1 MKQKNLKRAILL
13 GLAMSVTAYSMGMAA
28 EIPGPIKD
36 NSHNG
41 NYQEEVTIKNG
52 NSDLAAIQI
61 GHESSDPTDVE
72 IAISTT
78 GENDIKL
85 DSEGYGIRTEKKSTG
100 TILLNSSKDNVIQ
113 FGSGSGISNNSNG
126 TGSDNINGV
135 NIKLQADGKNSITY
149 DGKILGNKDD
159 DDHDGINVG
168 ANNTGDI
175 ELIGAANEIDV
186 KGDGIYTASGSK
198 SNVTLTAE
206 AGNNTITAGNNGIDH
221 RGSGTVTLKA
231 DKGGNVITAG
241 EGQTKPEGDGV
252 RIEGNGNV
260 ILTGQ
265 YNTISAADDGL
276 YIKETSG
283 ENASV
288 SVTASGADESTGIGN
303 YIEGNRGI
311 AAEAGKINV
320 TGNGGINWVQAD
332 TTGIWAKGAATSITM
347 QGTTSII
354 VNDGNKTS
362 EDNPTYTDGIYVS
375 DGGKYE
381 VIRDEADKEGKD
393 VSIDVTAHA
402 VNSAGIWAESQGTV
416 DMETKDFHL
425 GIINEA
431 ESSPT
436 GGNQVYGIFANQST
450 VGIDASGSVEIGA
463 QGETLTD
470 YPNVYG
476 IYAATGYQSGN
487 SSESAATFVDTKVE
501 ITGTAINITAKNTGG
516 GTFPAAYGVALDKH
530 VSDDR
535 YQDNDQKVEVKL
547 HSTGEE
553 GITIDAT
560 AAAGPASGVQVTN
573 VNGLLE
579 ITADA
584 GDVSISANGKS
595 VYGSNS
601 NGVYVVSNT
610 IADSQYDVMAKADIR
625 GVNTFITATGA
636 GIGLRAENQK
646 SQIAVTATDGNN
658 TVKSDSIGIYSIQG
672 AQTTVTALKGKN
684 WITATGNAANAQS
697 GGTITLTAG
706 VNQIQTEGTSLYAA
720 SGGAITLNAQTEKNW
735 VTSTGTAAY
744 ALNGGT
750 IALTGTNGNDVMTT
764 GGSGW
769 GIYSSG
775 TGSNVSSSST
785 NGANVLTAAG
795 NGIIAYSGG
804 AVDFSADVGDNSVTA
819 DSGYAIFAS
828 GAAGDSTR
836 ISLNAGSDNI
846 VKGSTWG
853 LVASQGQVQLS
864 AKENNQVSGTDDEGI
879 YAYDNASVVLTAG
892 ADNFVAA
899 GTITD
904 NFGSKYAVMGI
915 KDSTIRL
922 AAAKQNVISGA
933 VYARGTNDET
943 TSRISLG
950 GLTDED
956 GIETTKPD
964 NFIYSAAV
972 ISDAGDLNTSGNEEM
987 KNKSVISA
995 LYAED
1000 GADITVSGQN
1010 NIFRTTA
1017 DPSNPDQLE
1026 RVIWA
1031 YNGADINIDGTTLIS
1046 TDSYKESPNSADIAI
1061 AAGTA
1066 VGISESTDFNTLV
1079 DRAEVNLNYGAGSSV
1094 TGDIIA
1100 GYAGEVNISRALDA
1114 GDAGIQVEGNLLAG
1128 NNGILNVDLGNGGIL
1143 EGRADDY
1150 GDAGVITDSKH
1161 TTFFDPAF
1169 SSGIYKGGAVNLTMG
1184 AGSRWNV
1191 TGQSWITRI
1200 DTTEAGSAE
1209 DSGRAIIDLVSAN
1222 TERNTYAHALTV
1234 YDMKGDAV
1242 FNMSLNGDRTLSDML
1257 YMKHAE
1263 GSYIINVIDAVT
1275 TDDMYAG
1282 NFDGLRFATVGDGSK
1297 VSFRAV
1303 TVDQGALNVEYEVG
1317 TDAYEGNTENGAY
1330 NSADG
1335 SGNGNEEKPG
1345 TEMVDGFF
1353 ESTGTPVDEPQAT
1366 RAAVLAAEDEETG
1379 SQLDNVQ
1386 GTTNYKLIA
1395 VKDTQISHAGQTIID
1410 MSKVNYSNAV
1420 YMDRLNKRMGEAR
1433 YLDGDDGLWVRLR
1446 HDRIGK
1452 DNAFRSMNTMMELG
1466 YDWKAKGQKDGEHRQ
1481 GVVFDYMRGTADYT
1495 NVMGDGDVRRAG
1507 VWLYDTWLGDKG
1519 HYTDYVVKYG
1529 HLSNDFDIYAPTT
1542 LEEINGDYSNDVW
1555 SVSAEYGRKKDIGN
1569 EWYIEPQAQMQ
1580 YAYVTSADYTTS
1592 QGTKVELDGI
1602 DSLIGRAGFRL
1613 GRDTSEGNTVYFKA
1627 DILHEF
1633 LGDQSIR
1640 AMDSTGVLSTTYEN
1654 EGTWYDVG
1662 FGFSHRMG
1670 KDSYMFLDLE
1680 RSFGND
1686 NDETYQINIGLS
1698 KAF

>member
-13 GLAMSVTAYSMGMAA
+13 GLAMSVTAYSMGMA
-28 EIPGPIKD
+28 EDIKGPISD
-36 NSHNG
+36 FSNDTPYS
-41 NYQEEVTIKNG
+41 EEVTITND
-52 NSDLAAIQI
+52 NSDHAAIQI
-61 GHESSDPTDVE
+61 GHKDDPNDTPDLTADVN
-72 IAISTT
+72 ISTAEGHNIT
-78 GENDIKL
+78 I
-85 DSEGYGIRTEKKSTG
+85 DSKGYGIRTENGSTG
-100 TILLNSSKDNVIQ
+100 TILLNSSGNNTIY
-113 FGSGSGISNNSNG
+113 FGAGSGISNNANG
-126 TGSDNINGV
+126 AGSDEISGV

-159 DDHDGINVG
+159 ADHDGINVG

-186 KGDGIYTASGSK
+186 KGDGSDGIYTDTGSE
-198 SNVTLTAE
+198 SDVTLTAE
-206 AGNNTITAGNNGIDH
+206 AENNTITAGNNGIDH

-276 YIKETSG
+276 YIKGTSG
-283 ENASV
+283 EKASI
-288 SVTASGADESTGIGN
+288 SVTASGADENGVGN

-311 AAEAGKINV
+311 AAEAGKIDVTAAGTTNQIQADVTGVLAKGEGTKVTMTGKNNIITV
-320 TGNGGINWVQAD
+320 TGNGEVEVASGSNDGVSGIHVTDGGQY
-332 TTGIWAKGAATSITM
+332 
-347 QGTTSII
+347 II
-354 VNDGNKTS
+354 KKNDGNSTQITVTGNTTQKYTYGIHAENGGGAEGENYHVDIDS
-362 EDNPTYTDGIYVS
+362 TDFSLTAEKDAAITGGIDVHGIMSNQSSVKVHADNTVDIQASVINQAANAIANAHGIYAETKDNGYKDSAVQVTASDIQIGAAANGDSRSTAQGLEAKSVVS
-375 DGGKYE
+375 DQAKAA
-381 VIRDEADKEGKD
+381 ISLEAGNGISISARSTGTAYGINAADYAD
-393 VSIDVTAHA
+393 IDVTAHNGDVTINAFGGAGSISSGVNASSIDIAGSQNPDAAASVSIIGRNTYISGTYSGIYAYEGKTA
-402 VNSAGIWAESQGTV
+402 VDVTATEGSNRIVGGSFGTLSYYGADISLTAENGNNEILMDKDAAGSFTAGIYVSAPSSADAQKFAFTQLTAQNNIVSDFQYGVYAFKNTNTKLNAALNNQITASNQGIHIADNSKISLTAGASNFIFAGDTAKVPGFGDQYAIYAMDESGYNGSRVILNAENTNEIQGTV
-416 DMETKDFHL
+416 
-425 GIINEA
+425 
-431 ESSPT
+431 
-436 GGNQVYGIFANQST
+436 Y
-450 VGIDASGSVEIGA
+450 ASGNDKN
-463 QGETLTD
+463 TD
-470 YPNVYG
+470 
-476 IYAATGYQSGN
+476 
-487 SSESAATFVDTKVE
+487 SATKVE
-501 ITGTAINITAKNTGG
+501 MTGRSNIVQS
-516 GTFPAAYGVALDKH
+516 AAVVA
-530 VSDDR
+530 
-535 YQDNDQKVEVKL
+535 
-547 HSTGEE
+547 G
-553 GITIDAT
+553 
-560 AAAGPASGVQVTN
+560 
-573 VNGLLE
+573 
-579 ITADA
+579 A
-584 GDVSISANGKS
+584 GDLNNDKS
-595 VYGSNS
+595 VIS
-601 NGVYVVSNT
+601 
-610 IADSQYDVMAKADIR
+610 
-625 GVNTFITATGA
+625 
-636 GIGLRAENQK
+636 
-646 SQIAVTATDGNN
+646 
-658 TVKSDSIGIYSIQG
+658 
-672 AQTTVTALKGKN
+672 
-684 WITATGNAANAQS
+684 
-697 GGTITLTAG
+697 
-706 VNQIQTEGTSLYAA
+706 SLYAA
-720 SGGAITLNAQTEKNW
+720 GKADISLSGEKNIIR
-735 VTSTGTAAY
+735 TY
-744 ALNGGT
+744 A
-750 IALTGTNGNDVMTT
+750 D
-764 GGSGW
+764 
-769 GIYSSG
+769 
-775 TGSNVSSSST
+775 
-785 NGANVLTAAG
+785 
-795 NGIIAYSGG
+795 
-804 AVDFSADVGDNSVTA
+804 SAD
-819 DSGYAIFAS
+819 
-828 GAAGDSTR
+828 
-836 ISLNAGSDNI
+836 
-846 VKGSTWG
+846 
-853 LVASQGQVQLS
+853 
-864 AKENNQVSGTDDEGI
+864 E
-879 YAYDNASVVLTAG
+879 
-892 ADNFVAA
+892 
-899 GTITD
+899 
-904 NFGSKYAVMGI
+904 
-915 KDSTIRL
+915 
-922 AAAKQNVISGA
+922 
-933 VYARGTNDET
+933 
-943 TSRISLG
+943 
-950 GLTDED
+950 
-956 GIETTKPD
+956 
-964 NFIYSAAV
+964 
-972 ISDAGDLNTSGNEEM
+972 
-987 KNKSVISA
+987 
-995 LYAED
+995 
-1000 GADITVSGQN
+1000 
-1010 NIFRTTA
+1010 
-1017 DPSNPDQLE
+1017 DQLE

-1046 TDSYKESPNSADIAI
+1046 TDSYNESPNSADIAI

-1066 VGISESTDFNTLV
+1066 VGLTKDKVDYAVANPDSIDHAVVTVNYDFYTDDEGNTV
-1079 DRAEVNLNYGAGSSV
+1079 ASSI
-1094 TGDIIA
+1094 TGDIVSA
-1100 GYAGEVNISRALDA
+1100 YAGQVNIQRKTDA
-1114 GDAGIQVEGNLLAG
+1114 AENAKINITGNLLAG
-1128 NNGILNVDLGNGGIL
+1128 NGGVLNVDLGNGGTFT
-1143 EGRADDY
+1143 GRADDY

-1169 SSGIYKGGAVNLTMG
+1169 SSDIYKGGAVNLTMG

-1209 DSGRAIIDLVSAN
+1209 ESGRAIIDLVSAN

-1242 FNMSLNGDRTLSDML
+1242 FNMSLDGDRTLSDML

-1263 GSYIINVIDAVT
+1263 GSYIINVVDAVT

-1282 NFDGLRFATVGDGSK
+1282 NFDGLRFATVGDGSN

-1452 DNAFRSMNTMMELG
+1452 DDAFRSMNTMMELG

-1555 SVSAEYGRKKDIGN
+1555 SVSAEYGRKKDIGSD
-1569 EWYIEPQAQMQ
+1569 WYIEPQAQLQ

-1592 QGTKVELDGI
+1592 QGTKVKLDGI

-1640 AMDSTGVLSTTYEN
+1640 AVDKTGVLSTTYEN

-1680 RSFGND
+1680 HSFGND

>member
-13 GLAMSVTAYSMGMAA
+13 GLAMSVTAYSIGMA
-28 EIPGPIKD
+28 EDIKGPISD
-36 NSHNG
+36 FSNDTPYS
-41 NYQEEVTIKNG
+41 EEVTITND
-52 NSDLAAIQI
+52 NSDHAAIQI
-61 GHESSDPTDVE
+61 GHKDDPNDTPDLTADVN
-72 IAISTT
+72 ISTAEGHNIT
-78 GENDIKL
+78 I

-100 TILLNSSKDNVIQ
+100 TIQLTSSGDNIIQ

-186 KGDGIYTASGSK
+186 KGDGSDGIYTDTGSE
-198 SNVTLTAE
+198 SDVTLTAE
-206 AGNNTITAGNNGIDH
+206 AENNTITAGNNGIDH
-221 RGSGTVTLKA
+221 RGSGTVTLQA

-283 ENASV
+283 ENASI
-288 SVTASGADESTGIGN
+288 SVTASGADKNGVGN

-311 AAEAGKINV
+311 AAEAGKIDVTAAGTKNQIQADVTGVLAKGEGTKVTMTGKNNIITV
-320 TGNGGINWVQAD
+320 TGNGEVANGSNDGVSGIHVADGGQYIIEKNDENSTQIKVTGNTTQKYTYGIHAENGGGAEGENYHVDIDSTDFSLTAEKDAAITGGIVVRGIESNQSNVKVHADNTVDIQASAVNQLTTKGANAHGIYAETKANGYKDSAVQITAADIQIRAFASGSSSLNPGSNAFGLEAKSVVSDQAKAAISLEAGNGISISARSTGTAYGINAAD
-332 TTGIWAKGAATSITM
+332 
-347 QGTTSII
+347 
-354 VNDGNKTS
+354 
-362 EDNPTYTDGIYVS
+362 Y
-375 DGGKYE
+375 
-381 VIRDEADKEGKD
+381 AD
-393 VSIDVTAHA
+393 IDVTAHKEDVTISA
-402 VNSAGIWAESQGTV
+402 VGGAGTTSSGIYADSIDIENSKNQEAMSTVSVSGRNTFISGTYSGIYAHRGKTVVDVTAMGGSNHITAGTFGTWSRFGSDILLTAEIGNNEILRDKDVAGYGTKGVYTLGTSGADSTKGASAQLKAQNNIISDFQYGVYANTRTHTILDASIDNRIAADNYGILAAFTSDVTLEADDSNFISAGDTAKVQGFGDQYAIYAMDGSGYNGSRVILKAQNTNAIQGTV
-416 DMETKDFHL
+416 
-425 GIINEA
+425 
-431 ESSPT
+431 
-436 GGNQVYGIFANQST
+436 Y
-450 VGIDASGSVEIGA
+450 ASGS
-463 QGETLTD
+463 TD
-470 YPNVYG
+470 ADSV
-476 IYAATGYQSGN
+476 
-487 SSESAATFVDTKVE
+487 TKVE
-501 ITGTAINITAKNTGG
+501 
-516 GTFPAAYGVALDKH
+516 
-530 VSDDR
+530 
-535 YQDNDQKVEVKL
+535 
-547 HSTGEE
+547 
-553 GITIDAT
+553 
-560 AAAGPASGVQVTN
+560 
-573 VNGLLE
+573 VNGQSN
-579 ITADA
+579 IVQSAAVVAGA
-584 GDVSISANGKS
+584 GDLNNGKS
-595 VYGSNS
+595 VIS
-601 NGVYVVSNT
+601 
-610 IADSQYDVMAKADIR
+610 
-625 GVNTFITATGA
+625 
-636 GIGLRAENQK
+636 
-646 SQIAVTATDGNN
+646 
-658 TVKSDSIGIYSIQG
+658 
-672 AQTTVTALKGKN
+672 
-684 WITATGNAANAQS
+684 
-697 GGTITLTAG
+697 
-706 VNQIQTEGTSLYAA
+706 SLYAA
-720 SGGAITLNAQTEKNW
+720 GKSDISLSGEKNIIR
-735 VTSTGTAAY
+735 TYANSTDT
-744 ALNGGT
+744 
-750 IALTGTNGNDVMTT
+750 
-764 GGSGW
+764 
-769 GIYSSG
+769 
-775 TGSNVSSSST
+775 
-785 NGANVLTAAG
+785 
-795 NGIIAYSGG
+795 
-804 AVDFSADVGDNSVTA
+804 
-819 DSGYAIFAS
+819 
-828 GAAGDSTR
+828 
-836 ISLNAGSDNI
+836 
-846 VKGSTWG
+846 
-853 LVASQGQVQLS
+853 
-864 AKENNQVSGTDDEGI
+864 
-879 YAYDNASVVLTAG
+879 
-892 ADNFVAA
+892 
-899 GTITD
+899 
-904 NFGSKYAVMGI
+904 
-915 KDSTIRL
+915 
-922 AAAKQNVISGA
+922 
-933 VYARGTNDET
+933 
-943 TSRISLG
+943 
-950 GLTDED
+950 
-956 GIETTKPD
+956 
-964 NFIYSAAV
+964 
-972 ISDAGDLNTSGNEEM
+972 
-987 KNKSVISA
+987 
-995 LYAED
+995 
-1000 GADITVSGQN
+1000 
-1010 NIFRTTA
+1010 
-1017 DPSNPDQLE
+1017 DQLE

-1046 TDSYKESPNSADIAI
+1046 TDSYEKSANSNDIAI

-1066 VGISESTDFNTLV
+1066 VGLTKDKVDYAVANPDSIDHAVVTVNYDSYTDDEGNTV
-1079 DRAEVNLNYGAGSSV
+1079 ASSI
-1094 TGDIIA
+1094 TGDIVSA
-1100 GYAGEVNISRALDA
+1100 YAGQVNIQRKTDA
-1114 GDAGIQVEGNLLAG
+1114 AENAKINITGNLLAG
-1128 NNGILNVDLGNGGIL
+1128 NGGVLNVDLGNGGTL
-1143 EGRADDY
+1143 TGRADDY
-1150 GDAGVITDSKH
+1150 GDAGVV
-1161 TTFFDPAF
+1161 TTEGYTNSFRDPAF

-1209 DSGRAIIDLVSAN
+1209 ESGRAIIDLVSAN

-1242 FNMSLNGDRTLSDML
+1242 FNMSLDGDRTLSDML

-1263 GSYIINVIDAVT
+1263 GSYIINVVDAVT

-1282 NFDGLRFATVGDGSK
+1282 NFDGLRFATVGDGSN

-1317 TDAYEGNTENGAY
+1317 TDAYEDNPENGAY

-1335 SGNGNEEKPG
+1335 SGDGNEEKPG
-1345 TEMVDGFF
+1345 NAMVDGFF
-1353 ESTGTPVDEPQAT
+1353 GSTGTPVDEPQAT

-1452 DNAFRSMNTMMELG
+1452 EDAFRSMNTMMELG

-1495 NVMGDGDVRRAG
+1495 NVMGDGDIRRAG

-1555 SVSAEYGRKKDIGN
+1555 SVSAEYGRKKDIGSD
-1569 EWYIEPQAQMQ
+1569 WYFEPQAQLQ

-1592 QGTKVELDGI
+1592 QGTKVKLDGI

-1640 AMDSTGVLSTTYEN
+1640 AMDSTGVLTTTYEN

-1680 RSFGND
+1680 HSFGND